1 MKTLSSLLLVIALAS
16 QSSAGLRLAIDPA
29 IDTDAA
35 APGNNLAAGTTAAT
49 LSLQFFNT
57 TGSVANIEAYQ
68 TLTYALSTSFFGGSG
83 TAAPTLVSP
92 AVTLT
97 DPGFAV
103 LSPGNF
109 FAAPIGSSVSVPAGG
124 ARTIGTLD
132 VVIPSD
138 FLGEFVLISTAGNQ
152 FAVTGDDPNNPDD
165 SINFGT
171 TVETLTTVGT
181 GTVVPEPSSFLFLGL
196 VGTGMI
202 GFRRMRRREEEL
214 VEAE

>member
-152 FAVTGDDPNNPDD
+152 FAVTGPNQPAD
-165 SINFGT
+165 SIDFGT
-171 TVETLTTVGT
+171 TIETLTTVGT

-214 VEAE
+214 VDAE